1 MHPLAIVNEKYL
13 SRLVNKS
20 DKDENEIVSKISK
33 NIPKKELAELY
44 RIAMDYSIEDCNV
57 AAKRI
62 SDIMTNIGFREI
74 GCGTNRIAF
83 LKDGYVY
90 KVALD
95 KRGFIDNISE
105 YKRAIEFPK
114 YLVKVYETNRVVL
127 VCEYCE
133 LITNQIFNERKSEI
147 RAILDELSMYYVMDD
162 VGLTAKNYCN
172 WGLRREIDD
181 DGNERDSLIII
192 DDAYFY
198 PIRHNTDML
207 ICTCGARIQLNS
219 QYTGYHCSNS
229 ACHMTWTVPEIL
241 NKSRYDYD
249 NGDTEIVRMIDS
261 NGNESGALAVTGT
274 NNGQVDLVDEN
285 DEEIK
290 RIAEEYKNASDIEEL
305 SQPNSLS
312 IEDVFKDMKDS
323 DEEEANHGYQ
333 ALSLDNIVNNN
344 GGKVQ

>member
-13 SRLVNKS
+13 NRLAEKEGRE
-20 DKDENEIVSKISK
+20 DDQIASKISK
-33 NIPKKELAELY
+33 YIPKKDLAALY
-44 RIAMDYSIEDCNV
+44 RRAMDYSIEDCNV
-57 AAKRI
+57 AAKKI
-62 SDIMTNIGFREI
+62 SEIMTNLGFREI

-147 RAILDELSMYYVMDD
+147 RDILTELSMYYVMDD

-181 DGNERDSLIII
+181 EGNEFDSLIII

-207 ICTCGARIQLNS
+207 TCTCGARIIMNS
-219 QYTGYHCSNS
+219 QFTGYQCQNT

-249 NGDTEIVRMIDS
+249 NGDTEIVRMLD
-261 NGNESGALAVTGT
+261 NDGNESGALAVTGT
-274 NNGQVDLVDEN
+274 NNGQVDVVDES
-285 DEEIK
+285 DPEVKQLIEAY
-290 RIAEEYKNASDIEEL
+290 RDASDIEEL
-305 SQPNSLS
+305 STPNSLNLS
-312 IEDVFKDMKDS
+312 DMLDDLKDEDEDDDKPK
-323 DEEEANHGYQ
+323 YQ
-333 ALSLDNIVNNN
+333 ALSLDNIINNN
-344 GGKVQ
+344 GGSKK